1 MCQVTMASARLP
13 HPCAP
18 PNPGSNSNRTSTSTD
33 HLRLTLTHR
42 RVDDPTCVRGRQKV
56 KLLSIKTCSVAE
68 KHLSIPW

>member
-13 HPCAP
+13 HPCTP
-18 PNPGSNSNRTSTSTD
+18 PNPGSNNNSTSTD

-56 KLLSIKTCSVAE
+56 KLLSVKTCSVAE
-68 KHLSIPW
+68 RHLSIPW